1 MEVVQKGSAE
11 WLATMAGGTKG
22 LGSNYIS
29 SAAPV
34 TNGRY
39 EFLVVNA
46 TAGFSVLSCLGGR
59 NLLAG
64 SVPGGDD
71 PASGLNLSGVTT
83 LAVGMIIIPP
93 KGELIENITMA
104 NGDVLA
110 YG

>member
-1 MEVVQKGSAE
+1 MDVIQKGSAE

-46 TAGFSVLSCLGGR
+46 TAEFTVLSCLGGR
-59 NLLAG
+59 DLLAG
-64 SVPGGDD
+64 SVPSGDD
-71 PASGLNLSGVTT
+71 AASGLNFSGITD
-83 LAVGMIIIPP
+83 LAVGMVIVPP
-93 KGELIENITMA
+93 KGELIEKITMA
-104 NGDVLA
+104 AGSVLA